1 MKIVI
6 IIILIVYML
15 GALLTLLTIA
25 LEKIYKNRL
34 NKVKINKYKDIY
46 VLLPALK
53 EQKIVKQTLEHFSK
67 VKYKGNISFIVITS
81 EKEDEEYRRLDIKD
95 KTTNILVD
103 EEISKLGDKRFIHL
117 HYPKTNGNKSSQLN
131 GYVKKNV

>member
-1 MKIVI
+1 
-6 IIILIVYML
+6 ML

-67 VKYKGNISFIVITS
+67 VKYKGMKNI
-81 EKEDEEYRRLDIKD
+81 ED
-95 KTTNILVD
+95 
-103 EEISKLGDKRFIHL
+103 
-117 HYPKTNGNKSSQLN
+117 
-131 GYVKKNV
+131 